1 MASFFSELETR
12 GIVKQVTDP
21 ELATLLEREKLTLYC
36 GFDPTSDSLHV
47 GSLLPLLTLKRF
59 QLAGH
64 RPIAVVGGA
73 TGMIGDPSG
82 KTQERQLLTEE
93 ILAHNL
99 KGISGVISKFLDLKG
114 PAAAK
119 IVNNADFFK
128 GMDYIQ
134 FLRDIGKHF
143 TINYMMA

>member
-1 MASFFSELETR
+1 MSLYGDLEYR

-21 ELATLLEREKLTLYC
+21 QLEKALQKPLTLYC

-59 QLAGH
+59 QQAGH

-82 KTQERQLLTEE
+82 KTQERQLLTDEL
-93 ILAHNL
+93 LAHNL
-99 KGISGVISKFLDLKG
+99 KGIAGVIAKFLDLSG
-114 PAAAK
+114 PSAAK
-119 IVNNADFFK
+119 VVNNADFFK
-128 GMDYIQ
+128 GMDYIR
-134 FLRDIGKHF
+134 F
-143 TINYMMA
+143 